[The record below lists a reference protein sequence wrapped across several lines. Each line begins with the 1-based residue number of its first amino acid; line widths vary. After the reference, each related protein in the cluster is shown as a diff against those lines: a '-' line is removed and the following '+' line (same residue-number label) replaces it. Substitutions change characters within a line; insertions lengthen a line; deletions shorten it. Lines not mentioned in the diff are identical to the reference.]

1 MFKCFHCY
9 SASLSARWE
18 DGMIRR
24 IYTEENT
31 KVVAAV
37 WGTEFITVNS
47 LPRQFFFS
55 GRFEEQDEFLSS
67 YHSDAINPFLHIIL
81 VQNRQRGKEM
91 NKFCPPNSSD
101 DLCLLL
107 CINPS
112 SLDIACYVWPVQKH
126 HIFVYDIKNFIFLM
140 QHVF

>member
-1 MFKCFHCY
+1 MF
-9 SASLSARWE
+9 SLLFSVLVCQMGGWHDQKNLYRRE
-18 DGMIRR
+18 HKGRRCCLGDR
-24 IYTEENT
+24 IYYS
-31 KVVAAV
+31 KFLAALV
-37 WGTEFITVNS
+37 
-47 LPRQFFFS
+47 FFS
-55 GRFEEQDEFLSS
+55 GRFKEQDEFLSS